1 MADFKQMRRHIPES
15 VLCRSE
21 AMYRYLGTKGGQLI
35 GSTQRVATMY
45 ESTENNDGNREVVV
59 SIFEGLFE
67 TLEQGQSEF
76 SKQTDAVKREWNRK
90 NRKSGRKLPNVEAP
104 DSHSFTFE
112 ITHPIFQ
119 RVISVV
125 RKMDNSMA
133 VMETLWMLGELEEQ
147 RYKNAKMKLA
157 STLSRFSN
165 DVFGITNKLRSL
177 DPGRG
182 NTQQRIN
189 SQINAQLAAVSDE
202 PESVVSDESLAD
214 APINQVSEQSDNT
227 SVLVSSD
234 ENPLM
239 AEDIDSVL
247 ASQESL
253 KEGA

>member
-21 AMYRYLGTKGGQLI
+21 AMYRYLGTKGGQLV

-45 ESTENNDGNREVVV
+45 ESTENNEDNREVVV

-67 TLEQGQSEF
+67 TLEQGQTEF

-90 NRKSGRKLPNVEAP
+90 NRKSGRKFPNVEAP
-104 DSHSFTFE
+104 DTHSFTFE

-125 RKMDNSMA
+125 RKIDNSMA
-133 VMETLWMLGELEEQ
+133 IMETLWMLGELEEQ

-189 SQINAQLAAVSDE
+189 SQINAQLAAVTEDPE
-202 PESVVSDESLAD
+202 AAVLDESVAD
-214 APINQVSEQSDNT
+214 TSINKVSEQSDNT
-227 SVLVSSD
+227 SVLKSSD

-239 AEDIDSVL
+239 EEDIDSVL
-247 ASQESL
+247 ASQETL
-253 KEGA
+253 KESA